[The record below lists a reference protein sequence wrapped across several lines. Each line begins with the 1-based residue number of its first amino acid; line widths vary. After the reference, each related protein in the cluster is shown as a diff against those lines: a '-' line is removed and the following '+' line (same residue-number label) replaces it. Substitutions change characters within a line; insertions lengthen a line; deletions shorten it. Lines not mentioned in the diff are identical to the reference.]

1 MIFFQEP
8 HAEAQRR
15 KVFKEDLIK
24 LSFSSASP
32 RLCVMNFGR
41 KVLFA
46 CVLMLS
52 AINGLSAQVTFSG
65 VLDSSVSF
73 RAGAGDAPEFSY
85 GVEEYANLRMQAK
98 LRDRA
103 AIYGAANFIA
113 MAGDYAANA
122 APIADVEEL
131 LPEGAPVLGSFL
143 AGENY
148 FAAIELERLYFRL
161 NGETADF
168 DGGLMRLPFGYGQVW
183 GPSDFLNP
191 KNPLKPDARPR
202 AILGAALSA
211 YPVDSLKLLAFG
223 AAPRNPFLRE
233 GKGALAGI
241 SVDRHW
247 DKASI
252 QALYSFETPNDGS
265 EYGIHRAGLSVK
277 ADLELGFVMDAL
289 YTYNPEAGTGLDGLS
304 FSIGA
309 DYSLFDGNLIILAEY
324 LYNGENS
331 STSDRGGGSFSNTN
345 YLYTSFTWRF
355 NDFTNI
361 SAALISSFD
370 DVSFTPLIT
379 LNHDLFQGVSLAITA
394 QVPLDR
400 DLFYGDG
407 NRGELG
413 PLPPDK
419 PQPLLPITGERV
431 GQYAAVTAGLKMRF

>member
-1 MIFFQEP
+1 MQ
-8 HAEAQRR
+8 
-15 KVFKEDLIK
+15 K
-24 LSFSSASP
+24 
-32 RLCVMNFGR
+32 RLTLLAFA
-41 KVLFA
+41 LFA
-46 CVLMLS
+46 IT
-52 AINGLSAQVTFSG
+52 AGLSAQVTFSG
-65 VLDSSVSF
+65 VLDSSLSF

-103 AIYGAANFIA
+103 AIYGAVNFLA
-113 MAGDYAANA
+113 AAGDYAANA
-122 APIADVEEL
+122 ALMAGYA
-131 LPEGAPVLGSFL
+131 GAGSPPGMGASAFV

-148 FAAIELERLYFRL
+148 IAAIELERLYFRL
-161 NGETADF
+161 NGESVDF

-183 GPSDFLNP
+183 GPCDFLNP

-211 YPVDSLKLLAFG
+211 YPVDSLKLLAFC
-223 AAPRNPFLRE
+223 AAPRIPFFQE
-233 GKGALAGI
+233 GKGTLAGI
-241 SVDRHW
+241 SVDQHW

-252 QALYSFETPNDGS
+252 QALYSFETPNDS
-265 EYGIHRAGLSVK
+265 SDVTPNKSSKYGIHRAGLSVK

-289 YTYNPEAGTGLDGLS
+289 YTYNHEAETGLDGLS

-324 LYNGENS
+324 LYSGKSS
-331 STSDRGGGSFSNTN
+331 STARGYGGSFSNTN

-370 DVSFTPLIT
+370 DVSFTPVIT
-379 LNHDLFQGVSLAITA
+379 LNHDLFQGVSLALSA
-394 QVPLDR
+394 QIPLDR

-407 NRGELG
+407 NKGELG
-413 PLPPDK
+413 PLPPDEL
-419 PQPLLPITGERV
+419 QLLPERV
-431 GQYAAVTAGLKMRF
+431 GQYALITAGIKMRF